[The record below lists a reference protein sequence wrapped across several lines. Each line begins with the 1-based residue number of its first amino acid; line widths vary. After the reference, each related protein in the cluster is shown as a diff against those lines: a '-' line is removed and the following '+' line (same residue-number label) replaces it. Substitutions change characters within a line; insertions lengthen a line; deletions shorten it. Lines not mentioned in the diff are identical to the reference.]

1 MEKLRYN
8 VEAGFLVENRLSQEM
23 TKKMAK
29 DIIESHP
36 EIKTNLVPGVKTDK
50 LNGIQKVQVKLR
62 LISLRYLPIDDSVK
76 Y

>member
-1 MEKLRYN
+1 MEKIRYN
-8 VEAGFLVENRLSQEM
+8 VEAAFLIENRLSQEM

-36 EIKTNLVPGVKTDK
+36 DIKTNLVPGLKTEK
-50 LNGIQKVQVKLR
+50 LNGVQKVQVRLR

>member
-8 VEAGFLVENRLSQEM
+8 VEAAFLIENRESQEM

-36 EIKTNLVPGVKTDK
+36 EIKTNLIPGLKTE
-50 LNGIQKVQVKLR
+50 
-62 LISLRYLPIDDSVK
+62 
-76 Y
+76 